1 MRHKITWGFFGSALL
16 LSVGMSLV
24 QAGTSAEDLNQTVT
38 YLLDFVAKSDCS
50 FIRNG
55 KSYPP
60 KEASE
65 HLKGKYE
72 HFRKEIKTPE
82 DFIRLAA
89 SKSLVSGQAYRVK
102 TKDGKE
108 IECAT
113 WLSKI
118 LDDYRKSQKD
128 STQRKAKQCSNVPHP
143 FAAPTLDVSHLQ

>member
-72 HFRKEIKTPE
+72 HFRKEIKTPRFHPVGRQQE
-82 DFIRLAA
+82 
-89 SKSLVSGQAYRVK
+89 SRVRPSVPGENQRRQR
-102 TKDGKE
+102 DRMRHV
-108 IECAT
+108 
-113 WLSKI
+113 LSKI

-128 STQRKAKQCSNVPHP
+128 STPEKG
-143 FAAPTLDVSHLQ
+143 